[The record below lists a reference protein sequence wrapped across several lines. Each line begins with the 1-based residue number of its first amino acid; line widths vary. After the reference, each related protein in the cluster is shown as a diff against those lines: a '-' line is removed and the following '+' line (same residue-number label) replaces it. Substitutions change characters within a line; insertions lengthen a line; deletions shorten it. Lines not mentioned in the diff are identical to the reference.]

1 METNSNNAKSPL
13 KGIVIALSV
22 VAAILLGVLIYIW
35 VDRNALIDDLTI
47 EKDQLTEQLGELQMD
62 YQNLSSN
69 NDSINVELA
78 REREKV
84 EQLIERDTADIL
96 HAVFHGLFREI
107 SCTNLLL

>member
-69 NDSINVELA
+69 NSC
-78 REREKV
+78 R
-84 EQLIERDTADIL
+84 
-96 HAVFHGLFREI
+96 HSAVSLPGRSNHRYRP
-107 SCTNLLL
+107 